1 MCLGVPGQVI
11 KIEGNIGTVKI
22 GDAQIQAGLDLIP
35 EVVEGDH
42 VLVHA
47 GFAVQ
52 IIDKQEALVTWQFI
66 KELAEYEHAE

>member
-11 KIEGNIGTVKI
+11 EIEGNMGTVKI
-22 GDAQIQAGLDLIP
+22 GEAKIKVGLDLVP
-35 EVVEGDH
+35 EVAVGDH

-52 IIDKQEALVTWQFI
+52 IIDQKEASATWELV
-66 KELAEYEHAE
+66 KELAEYERAQ

>member
-1 MCLGVPGQVI
+1 MCLGVPGEVI
-11 KIEGNIGTVKI
+11 KIEGNIGTVQI

-35 EVVEGDH
+35 AVAVGDH

-52 IIDKQEALVTWQFI
+52 IIDKQEALVTWLLI
-66 KELAEYEHAE
+66 KELAKYEHAE

>member
-11 KIEGNIGTVKI
+11 EVTENIGTVKI
-22 GDAQIQAGLDLIP
+22 GDTQIKVGLDLIP
-35 EVVEGDH
+35 HVSEGDH

-52 IIDKQEALVTWQFI
+52 IIDELEASLTWELI
-66 KELAEYEHAE
+66 KELAEHESS